1 MQSWRN
7 DIVIDRLEQI
17 REAISLIN
25 EWCKGYAT
33 EDDFLCSPTGMA
45 MLDASILRLQ
55 IIGESVRAIDD
66 KLYAFDLCCPH
77 EGKRDIRLT
86 VDGFFATCGNC
97 GSSFEI
103 GNGTGY
109 VNKGPSKQPLK
120 RYNVYGSY
128 GELYRV
134 GN

>member
-66 KLYAFDLCCPH
+66 MTK
-77 EGKRDIRLT
+77 
-86 VDGFFATCGNC
+86 
-97 GSSFEI
+97 
-103 GNGTGY
+103 
-109 VNKGPSKQPLK
+109 
-120 RYNVYGSY
+120 
-128 GELYRV
+128 GELLSKYDVIPWRSIIGLRNIISHDYANV
-134 GN
+134 NYTIIVKIIKNNLQLLDETIGKMISDLS

>member
-33 EDDFLCSPTGMA
+33 EDDLLCSPTGMA

-66 KLYAFDLCCPH
+66 MTK
-77 EGKRDIRLT
+77 
-86 VDGFFATCGNC
+86 
-97 GSSFEI
+97 
-103 GNGTGY
+103 
-109 VNKGPSKQPLK
+109 
-120 RYNVYGSY
+120 
-128 GELYRV
+128 GELLLKYDAIPWRSIIGLRNIISHDYANV
-134 GN
+134 NYTIIVKIIKNNLQLLDEAIAKMISDLS

>member
-66 KLYAFDLCCPH
+66 MTK
-77 EGKRDIRLT
+77 
-86 VDGFFATCGNC
+86 
-97 GSSFEI
+97 
-103 GNGTGY
+103 
-109 VNKGPSKQPLK
+109 
-120 RYNVYGSY
+120 
-128 GELYRV
+128 GELLLKYDAIPWRSIIGLRNIISHDYANVNYTIIVKIIKNNLQLLDETV
-134 GN
+134 GKMISDLS